1 MKLLFNLT
9 ILFLLLGVSVV
20 TMAGDIKDNDASEGV
35 SVATTVKDND
45 TSEDVAETTTV
56 DDVKDNDTS
65 KKDEEETK
73 KQLKFFH
80 KEAFTAL
87 RNGEY
92 DYSSV
97 MFEKYLELKDDNPK
111 MYEYLSQV
119 YTKLEKRPEAI
130 GALRKV
136 LELNPKYDT
145 AHFLLGK
152 LYREIGYY
160 EDSIEHLK
168 KYLDKKKDVNALFE
182 LGLTYERTNK
192 LDQAKEIYK
201 SVILLKANHAE
212 AHFSLGLL
220 LFRELKFDKA
230 LESIQRAI
238 DLNPDNPLYGIYYNK
253 VLDQRGQASALPKAP
268 LKSSENDG
276 I

>member
-1 MKLLFNLT
+1 MKLFFSSTIFLVLF
-9 ILFLLLGVSVV
+9 S
-20 TMAGDIKDNDASEGV
+20 V
-35 SVATTVKDND
+35 SVAVTADDTKDND
-45 TSEDVAETTTV
+45 TSR
-56 DDVKDNDTS
+56 KDKEQT
-65 KKDEEETK
+65 E
-73 KQLKFFH
+73 KQLRFFH

-92 DYSSV
+92 DYSAV

-136 LELNPKYDT
+136 IELNPNYDT
-145 AHFLLGK
+145 AYFLLGK
-152 LYREIGYY
+152 LYRDIGYY

-168 KYLDKKKDVNALFE
+168 KYLEKKKDVNALFE
-182 LGLTYERTNK
+182 LGLTYERTNE
-192 LDQAKEIYK
+192 LDEAKEIYE
-201 SVILLKANHAE
+201 SVILLKPNHAE

-253 VLDQRGQASALPKAP
+253 VLDQRKQSSVLPKSP
-268 LKSSENDG
+268 LKFSENDG

>member
-9 ILFLLLGVSVV
+9 ILFLLLGVSV
-20 TMAGDIKDNDASEGV
+20 
-35 SVATTVKDND
+35 ATT
-45 TSEDVAETTTV
+45 A

-65 KKDEEETK
+65 EGVSETTTANDVKDNDSSKKAEEQIK

-92 DYSSV
+92 DYSAV
-97 MFEKYLELKDDNPK
+97 MFEKYLEIKDDNPK

-136 LELNPKYDT
+136 IELNPNYDMPY
-145 AHFLLGK
+145 FLLGK

-160 EDSIEHLK
+160 EDSIEYLK

-182 LGLTYERTNK
+182 LGLTYERTNE
-192 LDQAKEIYK
+192 LAQAKEIYK
-201 SVILLKANHAE
+201 SVILLKGNHAE

-253 VLDQRGQASALPKAP
+253 VLDQRKQSSMLPKSP
-268 LKSSENDG
+268 LKSSEKDG